1 MKKRLDYI
9 ILDIH
14 LFFESLFWTV
24 LDLVRASRMRHSK
37 RMHERYKPAKE
48 ADQSEADIK
57 K

>member
-1 MKKRLDYI
+1 M
-9 ILDIH
+9 
-14 LFFESLFWTV
+14 FFESILWT
-24 LDLVRASRMRHSK
+24 LTDLVRASRMRHSK